1 LIPIKAAGPVRRYP
15 WHERRISRRRSTG
28 EKAMAKSANQDE
40 LRFDE
45 TSWHNYMAKITATF
59 PPDVAKAVMH
69 SADEAGAEHGAM
81 LMLEILRHLRI
92 GDDEDLS
99 DKAREAVDK
108 HKKR

>member
-1 LIPIKAAGPVRRYP
+1 
-15 WHERRISRRRSTG
+15 
-28 EKAMAKSANQDE
+28 MAKTAEKDV

-92 GDDEDLS
+92 GDDDVLAE
-99 DKAREAVDK
+99 KAREAVEN
-108 HKKR
+108 HKKP